1 GASILWL
8 HFWWLHFWRSIT
20 MTRLFENILCPIDFD
35 ENSIIAAEMARDLL
49 QGPDGCLY
57 LLHVMNFPFALTDQ
71 EATLPVSEAKRKL
84 EEIALEHFGSKI
96 HYEVLVENS
105 DDTAKAILEAARR
118 LPPGCIVMAT
128 HGRKGM
134 DRFLLGSVAERVLRE
149 SPWPVLTIR
158 PEPQTIAARNS

>member
-1 GASILWL
+1 
-8 HFWWLHFWRSIT
+8 
-20 MTRLFENILCPIDFD
+20 MTKLFENILCPIDFD

-49 QGPDGCLY
+49 QRPDGRLY

-71 EATLPVSEAKRKL
+71 EAALPVSEAKRKL
-84 EEIALEHFGSKI
+84 EEIALEHFGGKI
-96 HYEVLVENS
+96 RYEVLVENS
-105 DDTAKAILEAARR
+105 DDPAKAILETARR

-134 DRFLLGSVAERVLRE
+134 DRFLLGSVAEKVLRE

-158 PEPQTIAARNS
+158 PQPQATTARNS